1 MMARATTPPIT
12 PPAMAP
18 MFVPPSV
25 LDCGVGGAGLPWPLG
40 AGVLEEVE
48 VEEEEEVVVEFGLT
62 LVTWLLTIYWAAE
75 VPQQVSLF

>member
-1 MMARATTPPIT
+1 M
-12 PPAMAP
+12 
-18 MFVPPSV
+18 
-25 LDCGVGGAGLPWPLG
+25 GGAGLPWPLG